1 MMMMMNAH
9 PSTYGLEEQ
18 PTQTAYALN
27 AYQQATAINNA
38 GLSQPQAP
46 QNQGAANL
54 NAIVEAISNSKEHI
68 LNEVSRLLDDKL
80 SGLDEVVVELIRT
93 KAENDSLR
101 QKLATTTKERE
112 ALKAELASF
121 KPFQFGLYKKEAARK

>member
-1 MMMMMNAH
+1 MMNAH
-9 PSTYGLEEQ
+9 PSAYHLEEQ
-18 PTQTAYALN
+18 NAHQYALSQ
-27 AYQQATAINNA
+27 YQQGQVAS
-38 GLSQPQAP
+38 GLSQPQTP
-46 QNQGAANL
+46 QSQGVGHL
-54 NAIVEAISNSKEHI
+54 NAIVEAISNSKEDI

-112 ALKAELASF
+112 ALKMELATF
-121 KPFQFGLYKKEAARK
+121 KPFQFGLYKKDAVKR

>member
-1 MMMMMNAH
+1 MMMNAH
-9 PSTYGLEEQ
+9 PSVYHLEEQ
-18 PTQTAYALN
+18 AHQYALSQ
-27 AYQQATAINNA
+27 YQQGATVT

-46 QNQGAANL
+46 QNHAGAGNL

-101 QKLATTTKERE
+101 QKLASITKERE
-112 ALKAELASF
+112 ALKVELASF
-121 KPFQFGLYKKEAARK
+121 KPFQFGLYKKEATRR

>member
-1 MMMMMNAH
+1 MMNAH
-9 PSTYGLEEQ
+9 PSAYHLEEQ
-18 PTQTAYALN
+18 AHQYALSQ
-27 AYQQATAINNA
+27 YQQAQVAS

-46 QNQGAANL
+46 QNQGSGNL

-101 QKLATTTKERE
+101 QKLAATTKERE
-112 ALKAELASF
+112 ALKVELASF
-121 KPFQFGLYKKEAARK
+121 KPFQFGLYKKESARR

>member
-1 MMMMMNAH
+1 MNAH
-9 PSTYGLEEQ
+9 PSVYNLEEQ
-18 PTQTAYALN
+18 AHQYALSQ
-27 AYQQATAINNA
+27 YQQAQAVT
-38 GLSQPQAP
+38 GLSQPAQP
-46 QNQGAANL
+46 QNQGSSNL

-80 SGLDEVVVELIRT
+80 SGLDEVVVELIRS

-112 ALKAELASF
+112 ALKVELASF
-121 KPFQFGLYKKEAARK
+121 KPFQFGLYKKEATRR

>member
-1 MMMMMNAH
+1 MMNAH
-9 PSTYGLEEQ
+9 PSVYHLEEQ
-18 PTQTAYALN
+18 AHQYALSQ
-27 AYQQATAINNA
+27 YQPAQTVT

-46 QNQGAANL
+46 QNQGASNL
-54 NAIVEAISNSKEHI
+54 SAIVEAISNSKEHI

-101 QKLATTTKERE
+101 QKLATLTKERE
-112 ALKAELASF
+112 VLKTDLASF
-121 KPFQFGLYKKEAARK
+121 KPFQFGLYKKESPRR

>member
-1 MMMMMNAH
+1 MMMNAH
-9 PSTYGLEEQ
+9 PSVYSLEEQ
-18 PTQTAYALN
+18 TNQYALSQ
-27 AYQQATAINNA
+27 YQQQAQASVS

-46 QNQGAANL
+46 QNQGAGNL

-101 QKLATTTKERE
+101 QKLAATTKERE
-112 ALKAELASF
+112 ALKVELASF
-121 KPFQFGLYKKEAARK
+121 KPFQFGLYKKESARR